1 MRSGEDAPAPTQ
13 HACLILSLLD
23 LIINGI
29 ASVFPAVNLVFF
41 QSNPI
46 QYLITLKTLE
56 FIDDKCCFTFN
67 EVSHFILFIP
77 KTLFYLIHF
86 QCKGLQVN
94 NYNTFVEY

>member
-29 ASVFPAVNLVFF
+29 ASVFPSVNLVFF

-56 FIDDKCCFTFN
+56 FIDDKC
-67 EVSHFILFIP
+67 V
-77 KTLFYLIHF
+77 
-86 QCKGLQVN
+86 
-94 NYNTFVEY
+94 